1 MNSVGVL
8 IKKTMKPLS
17 EYPRPQF
24 KRDSYICLNGTWEY
38 AIRKEETIPESF
50 DGEILVPYSPEV
62 EKSGVNKEVM
72 PDDYLFYR
80 LNYKIP
86 KEFIK
91 DKVILHFGAVDQI
104 AEVFINGQFAI
115 KHIGGFLPFSVDIK
129 PFLKDNKVEIILR
142 VVDTTNA
149 SYHSSGKQSLNPGG
163 IWYKP
168 QSGIYMPVWMESVS
182 NGYIESLKITPDI
195 DKKLVK
201 ISFKSANK
209 SAKLHL
215 NGKIYDVE
223 ADKENVIEIDDMK
236 LWSPE
241 NPYLYNF
248 KITNDV
254 DEVES
259 YFAMRKVSLVKNDKN
274 QLVIA
279 LNNKPYFMKGVLDQG
294 YYQDGLLTPNSDED
308 YINDIKLIKSLGF
321 NVSRKHIKIESL
333 RWYYHCDRLGLLVWQ
348 DFVNG
353 CTKYDFWLN
362 QVPLFV
368 RYKISDHRY
377 NKFFR
382 ENEEG
387 RKEAYQ
393 EFLDTIDLLYN
404 SPSIVLWTIFNE
416 AWGQFD
422 AKEIY
427 EKLKQVDP
435 TRLYDHASGW
445 HDQGSSDV
453 KSMHIYKW
461 KVKVPSKRKIK
472 NRAFV
477 CSECG
482 AYILDKR
489 LKEAKKKE
497 GFIYLLFNNK
507 EDFQKEYERF
517 IKEEIIPAKKN
528 GMSAFIYTQAS
539 DVEEEMNGF
548 VSYDRKEIKVDIDV
562 IKKANDSID

>member
-1 MNSVGVL
+1 
-8 IKKTMKPLS
+8 MKPLS

-24 KRDSYICLNGTWEY
+24 KRDSYICLNGIWEY
-38 AIRKEETIPESF
+38 AIRKEETIPDSF

-62 EKSGVNKEVM
+62 EKSGVNKVVM

-80 LNYKIP
+80 LNYVIP

-104 AEVFINGQFAI
+104 AEVFINGKFAI

-129 PFLKDNKVEIILR
+129 PFLKNNNVEIILR

-201 ISFKSANK
+201 ISFNSANK

-259 YFAMRKVSLVKNDKN
+259 YFAMRKVSLIKNDKN

-377 NKFFR
+377 KKFFR
-382 ENEEG
+382 ENE
-387 RKEAYQ
+387 
-393 EFLDTIDLLYN
+393 
-404 SPSIVLWTIFNE
+404 
-416 AWGQFD
+416 
-422 AKEIY
+422 
-427 EKLKQVDP
+427 
-435 TRLYDHASGW
+435 
-445 HDQGSSDV
+445 
-453 KSMHIYKW
+453 
-461 KVKVPSKRKIK
+461 
-472 NRAFV
+472 
-477 CSECG
+477 
-482 AYILDKR
+482 
-489 LKEAKKKE
+489 
-497 GFIYLLFNNK
+497 
-507 EDFQKEYERF
+507 
-517 IKEEIIPAKKN
+517 
-528 GMSAFIYTQAS
+528 
-539 DVEEEMNGF
+539 
-548 VSYDRKEIKVDIDV
+548 
-562 IKKANDSID
+562 

>member
-1 MNSVGVL
+1 MNQ
-8 IKKTMKPLS
+8 IPLS
-17 EYPRPQF
+17 EYPRPQL
-24 KRDSYICLNGTWEY
+24 KRDSYICLNGYWEY
-38 AIRKEETIPESF
+38 AIKDNENIPDVF
-50 DGEILVPYSPEV
+50 DGQILVPYSPEV
-62 EKSGVNKEVM
+62 EKSGVNKTLL
-72 PDDYLFYR
+72 PNQYLFYR
-80 LNYKIP
+80 LKYTIP
-86 KEFIK
+86 ADFIK

-104 AEVFINGQFAI
+104 AEVFINREFVT
-115 KHIGGFLPFSVDIK
+115 KHIGGFLPFSIDIK
-129 PFLKDNKVEIILR
+129 PYLKGNDVEILLR
-142 VVDTTNA
+142 VQDTTNS
-149 SYHSSGKQSLNPGG
+149 SYHSSGKQALNPGG

-168 QSGIYMPVWMESVS
+168 QSGIYMPVWMESVKE
-182 NGYIESLKITPDI
+182 GYIENIKITPDI
-195 DKKLVK
+195 DKQIVIINYTSTLKEGKIKL
-201 ISFKSANK
+201 N
-209 SAKLHL
+209 
-215 NGKIYDVE
+215 NQIYDVL
-223 ADKENVIEIDDMK
+223 ANIDNVIQIKEPI

-241 NPYLYNF
+241 NPYLYDF
-248 KITNDV
+248 VIYNDV
-254 DEVES
+254 DEVNS
-259 YFAMRKVSLVKNDKN
+259 YFAMRKISLIKNNKN
-274 QLVIA
+274 QLVVA
-279 LNNKPYFMKGVLDQG
+279 LNNQEYFMKGVLDQG

-308 YINDIKLIKSLGF
+308 YINDIKLLKDLGF

-368 RYKISDHRY
+368 RYKINDHRY
-377 NKFFR
+377 KKFFR

-404 SPSIVLWTIFNE
+404 SPCIVLWTIFNE
-416 AWGQFD
+416 GWGQFD

-427 EKLKQVDP
+427 QKLKIIDP

-445 HDQGSSDV
+445 HDQGSGDF

-461 KVKVPSKRKIK
+461 KVKVPNRFKLKK
-472 NRAFV
+472 RAFI

-489 LKEAKKKE
+489 LKDAKKKE

-517 IKEEIIPAKKN
+517 IVKEIKPAKER
-528 GMSAFIYTQAS
+528 GMSAFIYTQLS

-548 VSYDRKEIKVDIDV
+548 ISYDRKEIKVDKEV
-562 IKKANDSID
+562 IKNINDSI

>member
-1 MNSVGVL
+1 MSQ
-8 IKKTMKPLS
+8 IPLS
-17 EYPRPQF
+17 EYPRPQL
-24 KRDSYICLNGTWEY
+24 KRESYICLNGLWDY
-38 AIRKEETIPESF
+38 AIRGIESIPDVF
-50 DGEILVPYSPEV
+50 DGKILVPYSPEV
-62 EKSGVNKEVM
+62 EKSGVNKVVK
-72 PDDYLFYR
+72 PNDYLFYR
-80 LNYKIP
+80 LDYEMP
-86 KEFIK
+86 TDFIK

-104 AEVFINGQFAI
+104 AEVFINGKFAL
-115 KHIGGFLPFSVDIK
+115 KHIGGFLPFELDIK
-129 PFLKDNKVEIILR
+129 PFLTDNKVQIVLR
-142 VVDTTNA
+142 VQDTTNS

-182 NGYIESLKITPDI
+182 TGYIEKIQITPNI
-195 DKKLVK
+195 DNKTVNIVFKTSKK
-201 ISFKSANK
+201 A
-209 SAKLHL
+209 AKLAL
-215 NGKIYDVE
+215 NGKIYDIE
-223 ADKENVIEIDDMK
+223 ADQDNIIEIDDLK

-241 NPYLYNF
+241 NPYLYEF
-248 KITNDV
+248 KIYNDV
-254 DEVES
+254 DEINS
-259 YFAMRKVSLVKNDKN
+259 YFAMRKISLVKKGKR
-274 QLVIA
+274 LVIA
-279 LNNKPYFMKGVLDQG
+279 LNNQEYFMKGVLDQG

-308 YINDIKLIKSLGF
+308 YINDIKLIKNLGF

-362 QVPLFV
+362 QVPLFM

-377 NKFFR
+377 KKFFR

-404 SPSIVLWTIFNE
+404 SPCIVLWTIFNE

-422 AKEIY
+422 AKEMY
-427 EKLKQVDP
+427 EKLKQIDP

-461 KVKVPSKRKIK
+461 KVKVPNRCATK
-472 NRAFV
+472 NRAYV

-507 EDFQKEYERF
+507 EDFQKEYTRF
-517 IKEEIIPAKKN
+517 IKEEIIPAKNK
-528 GMSAFIYTQAS
+528 GMSAFIYTQLS

-548 VSYDRKEIKVDIDV
+548 ITYDRKEIKVDIET
-562 IKKANDSID
+562 IKQINDAI

>member
-1 MNSVGVL
+1 
-8 IKKTMKPLS
+8 MKQPLS

-24 KRDSYICLNGTWEY
+24 KRDSYICLNGYWEY
-38 AIRKEETIPESF
+38 AIRKEDTIPDSF
-50 DGEILVPYSPEV
+50 DGQILVPYSPEV
-62 EKSGVNKEVM
+62 EKSGVNKTVM

-80 LNYKIP
+80 LKTTIP
-86 KEFIK
+86 GNFIK

-129 PFLKDNKVEIILR
+129 PFLKDENIEIILR
-142 VVDTTNA
+142 VVDTTNT
-149 SYHSSGKQSLNPGG
+149 SYHSSGKQSLKPEG
-163 IWYKP
+163 IWYKA
-168 QSGIYMPVWMESVS
+168 QSGIYMPVWMESVK
-182 NGYIESLKITPDI
+182 NGYIESLKITPNI
-195 DKKLVK
+195 DENTITVR
-201 ISFKSANK
+201 FKSEIK
-209 SAKLHL
+209 EAKLQL
-215 NGKIYDVE
+215 NYKVYDVE
-223 ADKENVIEIDDMK
+223 ADKDNVIEIEDPK

-241 NPYLYNF
+241 SPTLYEFTISN
-248 KITNDV
+248 KV
-254 DEVES
+254 DEVSS
-259 YFAMRKVSLVKNDKN
+259 YFAMRKISLVKNKEGK
-274 QLVIA
+274 LVIA
-279 LNNKPYFMKGVLDQG
+279 LNNQEYFMKGVLDQG

-308 YINDIKLIKSLGF
+308 YINDINLIKSLGF

-353 CTKYDFWLN
+353 CTKYNFWLN

-368 RYKISDHRY
+368 RYKISDKKH
-377 NKFFR
+377 KAFFR
-382 ENEEG
+382 EDEEG

-404 SPSIVLWTIFNE
+404 SPCIVLWTIFNE

-422 AKEIY
+422 SKEIY
-427 EKLKQVDP
+427 EKLKVIDP
-435 TRLYDHASGW
+435 TRLYDNASGW
-445 HDQGSSDV
+445 HDQGSGDF

-461 KVKVPSKRKIK
+461 KVKVPSKRKIG
-472 NRAFV
+472 NRAFI

-517 IKEEIIPAKKN
+517 IKEEIIPAKKD
-528 GMSAFIYTQAS
+528 GMSAFIYTQIS

-548 VSYDRKEIKVDIDV
+548 ISYDRKEIKVDIDK
-562 IKKANDSID
+562 IKEINETI

>member
-1 MNSVGVL
+1 
-8 IKKTMKPLS
+8 MKQKQIPLS

-24 KRDSYICLNGTWEY
+24 KRDSYICLNGYWEY
-38 AIRKEETIPESF
+38 AIRKEEEIPSKF
-50 DGEILVPYSPEV
+50 DGKILVPFSPEV
-62 EKSGVNKEVM
+62 EKSGVNKTVL

-80 LNYKIP
+80 LKLDLP
-86 KEFIK
+86 SEFIK

-104 AEVFINGQFAI
+104 AEVFINDQFVT
-115 KHIGGFLPFSVDIK
+115 KHVGGFLPFEMDIK
-129 PFLKDNKVEIILR
+129 PYLKEGKGTLILR

-149 SYHSSGKQSLNPGG
+149 SYHSSGKQHLKPEG

-168 QSGIYMPVWMESVS
+168 QSGIYMPVWLESV
-182 NGYIESLKITPDI
+182 NEGYIEKLKITPDI
-195 DKKLVK
+195 DEKVLKL
-201 ISFKSANK
+201 SFKSSNK
-209 SAKLHL
+209 SAKLNL
-215 NGKIYDVE
+215 NNQIYEIE
-223 ADKENVIEIDDMK
+223 ADKENIIPIDNPI

-241 NPYLYNF
+241 NPYLYEF
-248 KITNDV
+248 VISNDV
-254 DEVES
+254 DEVSS
-259 YFAMRKVSLVKNDKN
+259 YFAMRKVSLMTNEKGMK
-274 QLVIA
+274 VIA

-308 YINDIKLIKSLGF
+308 YINDINLIKSLGF
-321 NVSRKHIKIESL
+321 NVSRKHIKIESM

-377 NKFFR
+377 KKFFR

-404 SPSIVLWTIFNE
+404 SPCIVYWTIFNE

-427 EKLKQVDP
+427 EKLKVVDP
-435 TRLYDHASGW
+435 TRIYDHASGW

-461 KVKVPSKRKIK
+461 KVKVPSKHKLK
-472 NRAFV
+472 GRAYV

-507 EDFQKEYERF
+507 EDFQKEYIRF
-517 IKEEIIPAKKN
+517 INEEIKPAKEH
-528 GMSAFIYTQAS
+528 GMSGFIYTQLS

-548 VSYDRKEIKVDIDV
+548 ITYDRKEIKVDIPV
-562 IKKANDSID
+562 IKDINESI

>member
-1 MNSVGVL
+1 MSQQ
-8 IKKTMKPLS
+8 PLS
-17 EYPRPQF
+17 EYPRPQL
-24 KRDSYICLNGTWEY
+24 KRDSYICLNGLWEY
-38 AIRKEETIPESF
+38 AIKQTEEIPDVF
-50 DGEILVPYSPEV
+50 DGQILVPYSPEV
-62 EKSGVNKEVM
+62 EKSGVNKNVM
-72 PDDYLFYR
+72 PEDYLFYR
-80 LNYKIP
+80 LKYEIP

-104 AEVFINGQFAI
+104 AEVFINGEFAI

-129 PFLKDNKVEIILR
+129 PFLKDNNVEIILKVR
-142 VVDTTNA
+142 DTTNS

-163 IWYKP
+163 IWYKQ
-168 QSGIYMPVWMESVS
+168 QSGIYMPVWMESVKE
-182 NGYIESLKITPDI
+182 GYIDKLKITPNI
-195 DKKLVK
+195 DNSSVNIRFTSSIKEAKLVLN
-201 ISFKSANK
+201 NK
-209 SAKLHL
+209 EIK
-215 NGKIYDVE
+215 VE
-223 ADKENVIEIDDMK
+223 ADKDNIIQIDDPI

-241 NPYLYNF
+241 NPYLYEFVISNE
-248 KITNDV
+248 V
-254 DEVES
+254 DKVES
-259 YFAMRKVSLVKNDKN
+259 YFAMRKVSLIKNEKGKV
-274 QLVIA
+274 VIA
-279 LNNKPYFMKGVLDQG
+279 LNNKEYFMKGVLDQG
-294 YYQDGLLTPNSDED
+294 YYQDGLLTPNADED
-308 YINDIKLIKSLGF
+308 YINDIMLVKNLGF

-368 RYKISDHRY
+368 RYKINDHRY
-377 NKFFR
+377 KKFFR

-404 SPSIVLWTIFNE
+404 SPCIVLWTIFNE

-422 AKEIY
+422 AKDIY
-427 EKLKQVDP
+427 EKLKVIDP

-461 KVKVPSKRKIK
+461 KVKVPSTRKIK

-507 EDFQKEYERF
+507 EDFQKEYIRF
-517 IKEEIIPAKKN
+517 INEEIIPAKKN
-528 GMSAFIYTQAS
+528 GMSAFIYTQLS

-548 VSYDRKEIKVDIDV
+548 VTYDRKEIKVDTAI
-562 IKKANDSID
+562 IKQVNDAI

>member
-1 MNSVGVL
+1 
-8 IKKTMKPLS
+8 MKQNQIPLS

-24 KRDSYICLNGTWEY
+24 KRDSYICLNGYWEY
-38 AIRKEETIPESF
+38 AIRKEEKIPSKF
-50 DGEILVPYSPEV
+50 DGEILVPFSPEV
-62 EKSGVNKEVM
+62 SKSGVNKTVL

-80 LNYKIP
+80 LNLDLP
-86 KEFIK
+86 SEFIK

-104 AEVFINGQFAI
+104 AEVFVNEQFI
-115 KHIGGFLPFSVDIK
+115 MKHIGGFLPFEMDIK
-129 PFLKDNKVEIILR
+129 PYLKEGKGTLVVR
-142 VVDTTNA
+142 VQDTTNA
-149 SYHSSGKQSLNPGG
+149 SYHSSGKQHLKPEG

-168 QSGIYMPVWMESVS
+168 QSGIYMPVWLESVKE
-182 NGYIESLKITPDI
+182 GYIEKLKITPDI
-195 DKKLVK
+195 DEKVLKL
-201 ISFKSANK
+201 SFKSSNK
-209 SAKLHL
+209 SSKLKL
-215 NGKIYDVE
+215 NNQIFEIE
-223 ADKENVIEIDDMK
+223 ADKENIIPIENPR

-241 NPYLYNF
+241 DPYLYEF
-248 KITNDV
+248 VISNDV
-254 DEVES
+254 DEVSS
-259 YFAMRKVSLVKNDKN
+259 YFAMRKVSLMANEKGMK
-274 QLVIA
+274 VIA

-294 YYQDGLLTPNSDED
+294 YYADGLLTPNSDED
-308 YINDIKLIKSLGF
+308 YINDINLIKALGF
-321 NVSRKHIKIESL
+321 NVSRKHIKIESM
-333 RWYYHCDRLGLLVWQ
+333 RWYYHCDKLGLLVWQ

-368 RYKISDHRY
+368 RYKINDHRY
-377 NKFFR
+377 KKFFR

-404 SPSIVLWTIFNE
+404 SPCIVYWTIFNE

-422 AKEIY
+422 AKEMY
-427 EKLKQVDP
+427 EKLKVVDP
-435 TRLYDHASGW
+435 TRIYDHASGW

-461 KVKVPSKRKIK
+461 KVKVPSKHKLK
-472 NRAFV
+472 GRAFV

-507 EDFQKEYERF
+507 EDFQKEYIRF
-517 IKEEIIPAKKN
+517 INEEIKLAKVR
-528 GMSAFIYTQAS
+528 GMSGFIYTQLS

-548 VSYDRKEIKVDIDV
+548 VTYDRKEIKVDIPV
-562 IKKANDSID
+562 IKEINESF

>member
-1 MNSVGVL
+1 MSQQ
-8 IKKTMKPLS
+8 PLS
-17 EYPRPQF
+17 EYPRPQL
-24 KRDSYICLNGTWEY
+24 KRDSYICLNGCWEY
-38 AIRKEETIPESF
+38 AIKKDESIPSIY
-50 DGEILVPYSPEV
+50 DGQILVPFSPEV
-62 EKSGVNKEVM
+62 EKSGVNKVVN

-80 LNYKIP
+80 LNYQIP
-86 KEFIK
+86 KDFIK

-104 AEVFINGQFAI
+104 AEVFINGQFVL
-115 KHIGGFLPFSVDIK
+115 KHIGGFLPFSLDIK
-129 PFLKDNKVEIILR
+129 PFLKDNNVEIVLR
-142 VVDTTNA
+142 VVDTTNS
-149 SYHSSGKQSLNPGG
+149 SYHSSGKQSLKPEG
-163 IWYKP
+163 IWYKQ
-168 QSGIYMPVWMESVS
+168 QSGIYMPVWMESVKE
-182 NGYIESLKITPDI
+182 GFIEKLKITPDI
-195 DKKLVK
+195 DNKCVNIKFTSSIKEAKILLNNQEIPVK
-201 ISFKSANK
+201 
-209 SAKLHL
+209 
-215 NGKIYDVE
+215 
-223 ADKENVIEIDDMK
+223 ADTDNIINIDNPI

-241 NPYLYNF
+241 NPHLYAF
-248 KITNDV
+248 KIINEV
-254 DEVES
+254 DEVSS
-259 YFAMRKVSLVKNDKN
+259 YFAMRKVSLIKNEKGK
-274 QLVIA
+274 LVIA
-279 LNNKPYFMKGVLDQG
+279 LNNKEYFIKGVLDQG

-308 YINDIKLIKSLGF
+308 YINDIMLVKNLGF

-353 CTKYDFWLN
+353 ATKYDFWLN

-368 RYKISDHRY
+368 RYKISDHKY
-377 NKFFR
+377 KKFFR

-404 SPSIVLWTIFNE
+404 SPCIVLWTIFNE

-427 EKLKQVDP
+427 EKLKEIDP

-507 EDFQKEYERF
+507 EDFQKEYIRF
-517 IKEEIIPAKKN
+517 INEEIIPAKKN
-528 GMSAFIYTQAS
+528 GMSAFIYTQLS

-548 VSYDRKEIKVDIDV
+548 ITYNRKEIKVDPDI
-562 IKKANDSID
+562 IKQINVKI

>member
-1 MNSVGVL
+1 MMNNNQ
-8 IKKTMKPLS
+8 PLS
-17 EYPRPQF
+17 EYPRPQL
-24 KRDSYICLNGTWEY
+24 KRDSYICLNGLWEY
-38 AIRKEETIPESF
+38 AIRKEEAIPESF
-50 DGEILVPYSPEV
+50 DGQILVPYSPEV
-62 EKSGVNKEVM
+62 EKSLVNKVVT

-80 LNYKIP
+80 LKLDIP
-86 KEFIK
+86 QEFIK

-104 AEVFINGQFAI
+104 AEVFINDQLVI
-115 KHIGGFLPFSVDIK
+115 KHIGGFLPFSVNIK
-129 PFLKDNKVEIILR
+129 PYLKEKDNVLIVR
-142 VVDTTNA
+142 VQDTTNT

-168 QSGIYMPVWMESVS
+168 QSGIYMPVWMESV
-182 NGYIESLKITPDI
+182 NEGYIEKIKITPDI
-195 DKKLVK
+195 DTQTVK
-201 ISFKSANK
+201 ISFQSSNK
-209 SAKLHL
+209 TAKLLL
-215 NGKIYDVE
+215 NNQIYDIYVG
-223 ADKENVIEIDDMK
+223 KENIIPVINFELWTPDNPK
-236 LWSPE
+236 LFD
-241 NPYLYNF
+241 F
-248 KITNDV
+248 KIMNET
-254 DEVES
+254 DEIES
-259 YFAMRKVSLVKNDKN
+259 YFAMRKISLMKNEKGMP
-274 QLVIA
+274 VIA
-279 LNNKPYFMKGVLDQG
+279 LNNKPLFMKGVLDQG

-308 YINDIKLIKSLGF
+308 YINDINLIKQLGF

-368 RYKISDHRY
+368 RYIISDKKHK
-377 NKFFR
+377 KFFR

-404 SPSIVLWTIFNE
+404 SPCIVLWTIFNE

-427 EKLKQVDP
+427 QKLKAIDS
-435 TRLYDHASGW
+435 TRLFDHASGW
-445 HDQGSSDV
+445 HDQGCGDF

-461 KVKVPSKRKIK
+461 KVKVPSKLKLK
-472 NRAFV
+472 GRAFI

-507 EDFQKEYERF
+507 EDFQKEYLRF
-517 IKEEIIPAKKN
+517 IEKEIIPAKAK
-528 GMSAFIYTQAS
+528 GMSAFIYTQIS

-548 VSYDRKEIKVDIDV
+548 ITYDRKEIKVDTDV
-562 IKKANDSID
+562 IKKANDSLA

>member
-1 MNSVGVL
+1 MSQQ
-8 IKKTMKPLS
+8 PLS
-17 EYPRPQF
+17 EYPRPQL
-24 KRDSYICLNGTWEY
+24 KRDSYICLNGCWEY
-38 AIRKEETIPESF
+38 AIKKDEAIPEVF
-50 DGEILVPYSPEV
+50 DGQILVPYSPEV
-62 EKSGVNKEVM
+62 EKSGVNKVVN

-80 LNYKIP
+80 LKYEIP
-86 KEFIK
+86 KDFIK
-91 DKVILHFGAVDQI
+91 DKVILHFGAIDQI
-104 AEVFINGQFAI
+104 AEVFINGEFAI
-115 KHIGGFLPFSVDIK
+115 KHIGGFHPFSLDIK
-129 PFLKDNKVEIILR
+129 PFLKDNNVEILLR

-149 SYHSSGKQSLNPGG
+149 SYHSSGKQSLKPEG
-163 IWYKP
+163 IWYKQ
-168 QSGIYMPVWMESVS
+168 QSGIYMPVWMESVKE
-182 NGYIESLKITPDI
+182 GYIEKLKITPDI
-195 DKKLVK
+195 D
-201 ISFKSANK
+201 NK
-209 SAKLHL
+209 SVNIRFTSSIKEAKVLL
-215 NGKIYDVE
+215 NNQEIKVE
-223 ADKENVIEIDDMK
+223 SNKDNIIQIDDPI

-241 NPYLYNF
+241 NPHLYEF
-248 KITNDV
+248 KIVNEV
-254 DEVES
+254 DEVSS
-259 YFAMRKVSLVKNDKN
+259 YFAMRKVSLIKNEKGK
-274 QLVIA
+274 LVIA
-279 LNNKPYFMKGVLDQG
+279 LNNQEYFMKGVLDQG

-308 YINDIKLIKSLGF
+308 YINDIMLVKNLGF

-353 CTKYDFWLN
+353 ATKYDFWLN

-368 RYKISDHRY
+368 RYKISDHKY
-377 NKFFR
+377 KKFFR
-382 ENEEG
+382 EDEEG

-393 EFLDTIDLLYN
+393 EFLETIDLLYN
-404 SPSIVLWTIFNE
+404 SPCIVLWTIFNE

-427 EKLKQVDP
+427 EKLKEIDP

-461 KVKVPSKRKIK
+461 KVKVPSKRIIK
-472 NRAFV
+472 NRAFI

-507 EDFQKEYERF
+507 EDFQKEYIRF
-517 IKEEIIPAKKN
+517 IEEEIIPAKKN
-528 GMSAFIYTQAS
+528 GMSAFIYTQLS

-548 VSYDRKEIKVDIDV
+548 ITYDRKEIKVDTDI
-562 IKKANDSID
+562 IKQINDKI

>member
-1 MNSVGVL
+1 MSQQ
-8 IKKTMKPLS
+8 PLS

-24 KRDSYICLNGTWEY
+24 KRDSYICLNGLWEY
-38 AIRKEETIPESF
+38 AIRGIESIPDVY
-50 DGEILVPYSPEV
+50 DGQILVPYSPEV
-62 EKSGVNKEVM
+62 EKSGVNKVVN
-72 PDDYLFYR
+72 PNDYLFYR
-80 LNYKIP
+80 LKYEIP
-86 KEFIK
+86 KDFIK

-104 AEVFINGQFAI
+104 AEVFINGKFAI
-115 KHIGGFLPFSVDIK
+115 KHVGGFLPFSLDIK
-129 PFLKDNKVEIILR
+129 PFLTDNNVEIVLR
-142 VVDTTNA
+142 VVDTTNS
-149 SYHSSGKQSLNPGG
+149 SYHSSGKQSLKPEG
-163 IWYKP
+163 IWYKQ
-168 QSGIYMPVWMESVS
+168 QSGIYMPVWMESVKE
-182 NGYIESLKITPDI
+182 GYIEKLKITPDI
-195 DKKLVK
+195 DNSTVNIQFTSSIKT
-201 ISFKSANK
+201 
-209 SAKLHL
+209 AKVLL
-215 NGKIYDVE
+215 DNQEITVE
-223 ADKENVIEIDDMK
+223 ADEDNIIKINNPI

-241 NPYLYNF
+241 NPHLYEFVISNE
-248 KITNDV
+248 V
-254 DEVES
+254 DKVES
-259 YFAMRKVSLVKNDKN
+259 YFAMRKVSLIKNEKGK
-274 QLVIA
+274 LVIA
-279 LNNKPYFMKGVLDQG
+279 LNNKEYFMKGVLDQG

-308 YINDIKLIKSLGF
+308 YINDIMLVKNLGF

-368 RYKISDHRY
+368 RYKISDHKYKR
-377 NKFFR
+377 FFR

-393 EFLDTIDLLYN
+393 EFLDTIELLYN
-404 SPSIVLWTIFNE
+404 SPCIVLWTIFNE

-427 EKLKQVDP
+427 EKLKVIDH

-517 IKEEIIPAKKN
+517 IKEEIVPAKKN
-528 GMSAFIYTQAS
+528 GMSAFIYTQLS

-548 VSYDRKEIKVDIDV
+548 VSYDRKEIKVDIPK
-562 IKKANDSID
+562 IKELNDLI

>member
-1 MNSVGVL
+1 MSQ
-8 IKKTMKPLS
+8 PLN
-17 EYPRPQF
+17 EYPRPQL
-24 KRDSYICLNGTWEY
+24 KRDSYLCLNGLWEY
-38 AIRKEETIPESF
+38 AIRKEEAIPDCF
-50 DGEILVPYSPEV
+50 DGPILVPYSPEV
-62 EKSGVNKEVM
+62 EKSGVNKVVG

-80 LNYKIP
+80 LEFKLP
-86 KEFIK
+86 KSFIK
-91 DKVILHFGAVDQI
+91 DKIFLHFGAVDQI

-115 KHIGGFLPFSVDIK
+115 KHIGGFLPFSIDIK
-129 PFLKDNKVEIILR
+129 PFIKDNNVEIILR
-142 VVDTTNA
+142 VRDTTN
-149 SYHSSGKQSLNPGG
+149 SSHHSSGKQSLKPGG

-168 QSGIYMPVWMESVS
+168 QSGIYMPVWLESVS
-182 NGYIESLKITPDI
+182 EGYIEKLKITPNI
-195 DKKLVK
+195 DEKTVSIWFNSSLKQ
-201 ISFKSANK
+201 AN
-209 SAKLHL
+209 LEL
-215 NGKIYDVE
+215 EGKIYQVE
-223 ADKENVIEIDDMK
+223 SNKDNVIPIDEPK
-236 LWSPE
+236 LWSPD
-241 NPYLYNF
+241 NPYLYEF
-248 KITNDV
+248 KINNDV
-254 DEVES
+254 DTISS
-259 YFAMRKVSLVKNDKN
+259 YFAMRKISLINNSKG

-279 LNNKPYFMKGVLDQG
+279 LNNKECFMKGVLDQG

-308 YINDIKLIKSLGF
+308 YINDIMLVKNLGF

-377 NKFFR
+377 KKFFR

-404 SPSIVLWTIFNE
+404 SPCIVLWTIFNE

-427 EKLKQVDP
+427 EKLKQIDP

-461 KVKVPSKRKIK
+461 KVKVPNKRKIK

-507 EDFQKEYERF
+507 EDFQKEYIRF
-517 IKEEIIPAKKN
+517 ISEEIKPAKAN
-528 GMSAFIYTQAS
+528 GMSAFIYTQLS

-548 VSYDRKEIKVDIDV
+548 VSYDRKEIKVDVDV
-562 IKKANDSID
+562 IKKVNELI

>member
-1 MNSVGVL
+1 
-8 IKKTMKPLS
+8 MKNQPLS

-24 KRDSYICLNGTWEY
+24 KRDSYICLNGYWEY
-38 AIRKEETIPESF
+38 AIRKNENIPDVF
-50 DGEILVPYSPEV
+50 DGQILVPYSPEV
-62 EKSGVNKEVM
+62 EKSGVNKKVM
-72 PDDYLFYR
+72 PDDYLFYH

-86 KEFIK
+86 KDFIK

-104 AEVFINGQFAI
+104 AELFINGQFVI

-129 PFLKDNKVEIILR
+129 PYLKNNEMEILLR
-142 VVDTTNA
+142 VRDTTNA
-149 SYHSSGKQSLNPGG
+149 SFHSTGKQSLNPGG
-163 IWYKP
+163 IWYQP
-168 QSGIYMPVWMESVS
+168 QSGVYMPVWMESV
-182 NGYIESLKITPDI
+182 NYGYIEEIKITPDI
-195 DKKLVK
+195 DKQSVIIRL
-201 ISFKSANK
+201 KSENK
-209 SAKLHL
+209 SAKLKL
-215 NGKIYDVE
+215 NGKICDLN
-223 ADKENVIEIDDMK
+223 ADANNVIKIDSPK

-241 NPYLYNF
+241 SPYLYEFEIYNE
-248 KITNDV
+248 V
-254 DEVES
+254 DRIQS
-259 YFAMRKVSLVKNDKN
+259 YFAMRKVSLIKNKDGR
-274 QLVIA
+274 LVIA
-279 LNNKPYFMKGVLDQG
+279 LNNQEYFMKGVLDQG
-294 YYQDGLLTPNSDED
+294 YYNDGWLTPNSDDD
-308 YINDIKLIKSLGF
+308 YINDINLIKALGF

-368 RYKISDHRY
+368 RYKISDHQY
-377 NKFFR
+377 KKFFR

-393 EFLDTIDLLYN
+393 EFLNTIDLLYN

-427 EKLKQVDP
+427 KKLKQIDP

-445 HDQGSSDV
+445 HDQKSGDF

-461 KVKVPSKRKIK
+461 KVKVPSKRKIG
-472 NRAFV
+472 NRAFI

-507 EDFQKEYERF
+507 EDFQKEYARF

-528 GMSAFIYTQAS
+528 GMSAFIYTQIS

-548 VSYDRKEIKVDIDV
+548 VTYDRKEIKVDIKA
-562 IKKANDSID
+562 IKEINDSI

>member
-1 MNSVGVL
+1 MNSNQ
-8 IKKTMKPLS
+8 KKPLS

-24 KRDSYICLNGTWEY
+24 KRGSYLCLNGLWEY
-38 AIRKEETIPESF
+38 AIRKEEIIPDTF
-50 DGEILVPYSPEV
+50 DGQILVPYSPEV
-62 EKSGVNKEVM
+62 EKSGVNKVVM
-72 PDDYLFYR
+72 PDDYLFYK
-80 LNYKIP
+80 LNTTIP
-86 KEFIK
+86 GEFIK

-104 AEVFINGQFAI
+104 AEVFINGQFVI
-115 KHIGGFLPFSVDIK
+115 KHVGGFLPFSVDIK
-129 PFLKDNKVEIILR
+129 PFLKDANVEIILR
-142 VVDTTNA
+142 VVDTTNS
-149 SYHSSGKQSLNPGG
+149 SYHSSGKQSLNPSG

-182 NGYIESLKITPDI
+182 NGYIESLKITPNI
-195 DKKLVK
+195 DEKTIVLR
-201 ISFKSANK
+201 FKSQI
-209 SAKLHL
+209 SAAKVQL
-215 NGKIYDVE
+215 NDKIYDVE
-223 ADKENVIEIDDMK
+223 ADKDNIIKIDNPR

-241 NPYLYNF
+241 DPYLYEF
-248 KITNDV
+248 KIYNDV

-259 YFAMRKVSLVKNDKN
+259 YFAMRKISLIKNEKN
-274 QLVIA
+274 MLVIA
-279 LNNKPYFMKGVLDQG
+279 LNNKEYFMKGVLDQG

-368 RYKISDHRY
+368 RYRINDHRH
-377 NKFFR
+377 KAFFR

-393 EFLDTIDLLYN
+393 EFLETIDLLYN
-404 SPSIVLWTIFNE
+404 SPCIVLWTIFNE

-427 EKLKQVDP
+427 EKLKLVDP
-435 TRLYDHASGW
+435 TRLFDHASGW

-507 EDFQKEYERF
+507 EDFQKEYIRF
-517 IKEEIIPAKKN
+517 INEEIIPAKKN
-528 GMSAFIYTQAS
+528 GMSAFIYTQIS

-548 VSYDRKEIKVDIDV
+548 ITYDRKEIKVDTNI
-562 IKKANDSID
+562 IKQINDAI

>member
-1 MNSVGVL
+1 MN
-8 IKKTMKPLS
+8 KPLS

-24 KRDSYICLNGTWEY
+24 KRDSYICLNGYWEY

-50 DGEILVPYSPEV
+50 DGQILVPYSPEV
-62 EKSGVNKEVM
+62 EKSGVNKTVM
-72 PDDYLFYR
+72 PDDYLFYK
-80 LNYKIP
+80 LKTTIP
-86 KEFIK
+86 SDFIK
-91 DKVILHFGAVDQI
+91 DKVVLHFGAVDQI
-104 AEVFINGQFAI
+104 AEVFINGEFAV
-115 KHIGGFLPFSVDIK
+115 KHIGGFLPFSVDIR
-129 PFLKDNKVEIILR
+129 PYLKDENLEIILR
-142 VVDTTNA
+142 VADTTNS

-182 NGYIESLKITPDI
+182 NGYIESLKITPNI
-195 DKKLVK
+195 DENTVVLL
-201 ISFKSANK
+201 FKSEK
-209 SAKLHL
+209 SSAKVQL

-223 ADKENVIEIDDMK
+223 ANKDNVIQIDNSR

-241 NPYLYNF
+241 DPYLYEF
-248 KITNDV
+248 KIFNSV

-259 YFAMRKVSLVKNDKN
+259 YFAMRKISLVKNKDN
-274 QLVIA
+274 MLVIA
-279 LNNKPYFMKGVLDQG
+279 LNNKEYFMKGVLDQG

-353 CTKYDFWLN
+353 CTKYNFWLN

-368 RYKISDHRY
+368 RYRISDTKHK
-377 NKFFR
+377 KFFR

-422 AKEIY
+422 SKEIY
-427 EKLKQVDP
+427 EKLKQIDP

-445 HDQGSSDV
+445 HDQGSGNF

-461 KVKVPSKRKIK
+461 KVKVPNKRKIG
-472 NRAFV
+472 NRAFIV
-477 CSECG
+477 SECG

-489 LKEAKKKE
+489 LKDAKKKA

-507 EDFQKEYERF
+507 EDFQKEYIRF
-517 IKEEIIPAKKN
+517 INEEIKPSKEN
-528 GMSAFIYTQAS
+528 GMSAFIYTQIS

-548 VSYDRKEIKVDIDV
+548 VTYDRKEIKVDIDK
-562 IKKANDSID
+562 IKEINDSI

>member
-1 MNSVGVL
+1 
-8 IKKTMKPLS
+8 MKQIPLS

-24 KRDSYICLNGTWEY
+24 RRDSYICLNGLWDY

-50 DGEILVPYSPEV
+50 DGQILVPYSPEV
-62 EKSGVNKEVM
+62 EKSGVNKIVM
-72 PDDYLFYR
+72 PDDFLFYR
-80 LNYKIP
+80 LNYQIP
-86 KEFIK
+86 KDFIK

-104 AEVFINGQFAI
+104 AEVFINGKFAL
-115 KHIGGFLPFSVDIK
+115 KHVGGFLPFSLDIK
-129 PFLKDNKVEIILR
+129 PFLNDNNVEILLR

-149 SYHSSGKQSLNPGG
+149 SFHSSGKQSLKPEG
-163 IWYKP
+163 IWYKQ

-182 NGYIESLKITPDI
+182 EGYIEKIKITPNIDEKTVDI
-195 DKKLVK
+195 QFNSSK
-201 ISFKSANK
+201 K
-209 SAKLHL
+209 SAKLEL
-215 NGKIYDVE
+215 NKKIYEIE
-223 ADKENVIEIDDMK
+223 ANKDNIINLENIE

-241 NPYLYNF
+241 NPYLYEF
-248 KITNDV
+248 KIYNEV
-254 DEVES
+254 DEIFS
-259 YFAMRKVSLVKNDKN
+259 YFAMRKISLIRDEKNR
-274 QLVIA
+274 LIIA
-279 LNNKPYFMKGVLDQG
+279 LNNKEYFMKGVLDQG

-308 YINDIKLIKSLGF
+308 YINDIKLVKDLGF

-353 CTKYDFWLN
+353 CTKYNFWLN

-377 NKFFR
+377 KKFFR

-404 SPSIVLWTIFNE
+404 SPCIVLWTIFNE

-427 EKLKQVDP
+427 EKLKLVDP

-461 KVKVPSKRKIK
+461 KVKVVSRHKIK
-472 NRAFV
+472 NRAYV

-482 AYILDKR
+482 AYIIDKR

-507 EDFQKEYERF
+507 EDFQKEYTRF
-517 IKEEIIPAKKN
+517 INEEIIPAKKN
-528 GMSAFIYTQAS
+528 GMSAFIYTQLS

-548 VSYDRKEIKVDIDV
+548 VSYDRKEIKVDINT
-562 IKKANDSID
+562 IKKINDSI

>member
-1 MNSVGVL
+1 MNNQ
-8 IKKTMKPLS
+8 PLS

-24 KRDSYICLNGTWEY
+24 KRDSYICLNGYWEY
-38 AIRKEETIPESF
+38 AIRTIESIPDVF
-50 DGEILVPYSPEV
+50 DGQILVPYSPEA
-62 EKSGVNKEVM
+62 EKSGVNKTIT
-72 PDDYLFYR
+72 PYDYLFYR
-80 LNYKIP
+80 LRYEIP
-86 KEFIK
+86 QDFIK

-104 AEVFINGQFAI
+104 AELFINGNFVM
-115 KHIGGFLPFSVDIK
+115 KHVGGFLPFSCDIK
-129 PFLKDNKVEIILR
+129 PYLEDNKLEIILR
-142 VVDTTNA
+142 VHDTTNS

-168 QSGIYMPVWMESVS
+168 QSGIYMPVWMESVKL
-182 NGYIESLKITPDI
+182 GYIEKIKITPDI
-195 DKKLVK
+195 DKNLVK
-201 ISFKSANK
+201 LQFISDEKT
-209 SAKLHL
+209 AKVEL
-215 NGKIYDVE
+215 NGKIYDVKANE
-223 ADKENVIEIDDMK
+223 ENIINIMWVK
-236 LWSPE
+236 LWTPE
-241 NPYLYNF
+241 NPYLYHF
-248 KITNDV
+248 KIYNSV
-254 DEVES
+254 DKVES
-259 YFAMRKVSLVKNDKN
+259 YFAMRKVSLIKNKKG
-274 QLVIA
+274 QFVIA
-279 LNNKPYFMKGVLDQG
+279 LNNEEYFMKGVLDQG
-294 YYQDGLLTPNSDED
+294 YYQDGLLTPNTDED
-308 YINDIKLIKSLGF
+308 YINDINLIKSLGF

-368 RYKISDHRY
+368 RYKISDKKY
-377 NKFFR
+377 KKFFR

-387 RKEAYQ
+387 RKETYQ

-404 SPSIVLWTIFNE
+404 SPCIVLWTIFNE

-427 EKLKQVDP
+427 EKLKAIDN

-507 EDFQKEYERF
+507 EDFQKEYVRF
-517 IKEEIIPAKKN
+517 ITQEIIPAKRA
-528 GMSAFIYTQAS
+528 GMSAFIYTQLS

-548 VSYDRKEIKVDIDV
+548 VTYDRKEIKVDVDK
-562 IKKANDSID
+562 IKEINDKI

>member
-1 MNSVGVL
+1 
-8 IKKTMKPLS
+8 MKQVPLS

-24 KRDSYICLNGTWEY
+24 KRDSYLCLNGLWEY
-38 AIRKEETIPESF
+38 AIRKEDAIPEVF
-50 DGEILVPYSPEV
+50 DGTILVPYSPEV
-62 EKSGVNKEVM
+62 EKSGVNKIVM

-80 LNYKIP
+80 LRYKIP
-86 KEFIK
+86 RDFIK
-91 DKVILHFGAVDQI
+91 DKVILHFGAIDQI
-104 AEVFINGQFAI
+104 AEVFINGQFVA

-129 PFLKDNKVEIILR
+129 PYIKNQEAEIVLR
-142 VVDTTNA
+142 VQDTTNT
-149 SYHSSGKQSLNPGG
+149 SFHSSGKQSLKPGG

-182 NGYIESLKITPDI
+182 NGYIEKLKITPDI
-195 DKKLVK
+195 DSKTV
-201 ISFKSANK
+201 IIAFKSEEK
-209 SAKLHL
+209 SAKLEL
-215 NGKIYDVE
+215 NGKIYEVE
-223 ADKENVIEIDDMK
+223 ANKDNVISVDELK

-241 NPYLYNF
+241 NPYLYEFRIFN
-248 KITNDV
+248 KY
-254 DEVES
+254 DEIYS
-259 YFAMRKVSLVKNDKN
+259 YFAMRKISLIKNEDN
-274 QLVIA
+274 VPVIA
-279 LNNKPYFMKGVLDQG
+279 LNNQEYFMKGVLDQG

-308 YINDIKLIKSLGF
+308 YINDINLIKSLGF

-348 DFVNG
+348 DFVNS

-368 RYKISDHRY
+368 RYKINDHKY
-377 NKFFR
+377 KKFFR

-387 RKEAYQ
+387 RKETYQ

-404 SPSIVLWTIFNE
+404 SPSIMLWTIFNE

-427 EKLKQVDP
+427 EKLKEIDK
-435 TRLYDHASGW
+435 TRLFDHASGW
-445 HDQGSSDV
+445 HDQGSGDF

-461 KVKVPSKRKIK
+461 KVKVPSKHKLK
-472 NRAFV
+472 GRAFI

-507 EDFQKEYERF
+507 EDFQKEYDRF
-517 IKEEIIPAKKN
+517 IKEEIIPSKN
-528 GMSAFIYTQAS
+528 KGMSAFIYTQIS

-548 VSYDRKEIKVDIDV
+548 ISYDRKEIKVDIDK
-562 IKKANDSID
+562 IKAINEAI

>member
-1 MNSVGVL
+1 
-8 IKKTMKPLS
+8 MKQPLS

-24 KRDSYICLNGTWEY
+24 KRDSYICLNGYWEY
-38 AIRKEETIPESF
+38 AIRKEESIPESF
-50 DGEILVPYSPEV
+50 DGQILVPYSPEV
-62 EKSGVNKEVM
+62 EKSGVNKQVM

-80 LNYKIP
+80 LKTTIP
-86 KEFIK
+86 SDFIK

-115 KHIGGFLPFSVDIK
+115 KHIGGFLPFSLDIK
-129 PFLKDNKVEIILR
+129 PFLKDENLEIVLR
-142 VVDTTNA
+142 VVDTTNT
-149 SYHSSGKQSLNPGG
+149 SYHSSGKQSLKLEG
-163 IWYKP
+163 IWYKA
-168 QSGIYMPVWMESVS
+168 QSGIYMPVWMESVK
-182 NGYIESLKITPDI
+182 NGYIESLKITPNI
-195 DKKLVK
+195 DENTITVR
-201 ISFKSANK
+201 FKSEIK
-209 SAKLHL
+209 EGKLQL
-215 NGKIYDVE
+215 NYKVYDVE
-223 ADKENVIEIDDMK
+223 ADKDNVIEIENPK

-241 NPYLYNF
+241 SPTLYEFTLSN
-248 KITNDV
+248 KV
-254 DEVES
+254 DEVSS
-259 YFAMRKVSLVKNDKN
+259 YFAMRKISLVKNKEGK
-274 QLVIA
+274 LVIA
-279 LNNKPYFMKGVLDQG
+279 LNNKEYFMKGVLDQG

-308 YINDIKLIKSLGF
+308 YINDINLIKSLGF

-353 CTKYDFWLN
+353 CTKYNFWLN

-368 RYKISDHRY
+368 RYKISDKKH
-377 NKFFR
+377 KAFFR
-382 ENEEG
+382 EDEEG

-404 SPSIVLWTIFNE
+404 SPCIVLWTIFNE

-422 AKEIY
+422 SKEIY
-427 EKLKQVDP
+427 EKLKTIDP

-445 HDQGSSDV
+445 HDQGSGDF

-461 KVKVPSKRKIK
+461 KVKVPNKRKIGE
-472 NRAFV
+472 RAFI

-507 EDFQKEYERF
+507 EDFQNEYERF
-517 IKEEIIPAKKN
+517 VKEEIIPAKDN
-528 GMSAFIYTQAS
+528 GMSAFIYTQIS

-548 VSYDRKEIKVDIDV
+548 ISYDRQEIKVDIDR
-562 IKKANDSID
+562 IKAINDLI

>member
-1 MNSVGVL
+1 MN
-8 IKKTMKPLS
+8 KQPLS

-24 KRDSYICLNGTWEY
+24 KRDSYLCLNGYWEY
-38 AIRKEETIPESF
+38 AIKKEETIPNAF
-50 DGEILVPYSPEV
+50 DGQILVPFSPEV
-62 EKSGVNKEVM
+62 AKSRVNKVVM

-80 LNYKIP
+80 LNYEIP
-86 KEFIK
+86 KDFIK

-104 AEVFINGQFAI
+104 AEVFINGQFVV

-129 PFLKDNKVEIILR
+129 PYLNGNKVEIILR
-142 VVDTTNA
+142 VQDTTNS
-149 SYHSSGKQSLNPGG
+149 SYHSSGKQALKPGG

-168 QSGIYMPVWMESVS
+168 QSGIYMPVWMESVKT
-182 NGYIESLKITPDI
+182 GYIESIKLTPDI
-195 DKKLVK
+195 DEKVLK
-201 ISFKSANK
+201 ITFKSENK
-209 SAKLHL
+209 SAKLKL
-215 NGKIYDVE
+215 NNQIYDLGAE
-223 ADKENVIEIDDMK
+223 KENIIPVSDMH

-241 NPYLYNF
+241 DPYLYNF
-248 KITNDV
+248 KIYNAV

-259 YFAMRKVSLVKNDKN
+259 YFAMRKISLIKNEKGMK
-274 QLVIA
+274 VIA

-294 YYQDGLLTPNSDED
+294 YYEDGLLTPNSDED
-308 YINDIKLIKSLGF
+308 YINDINLIKLLGF

-368 RYKISDHRY
+368 RYKINDHRY
-377 NKFFR
+377 KAFFR
-382 ENEEG
+382 DNEEG
-387 RKEAYQ
+387 RKETYQ
-393 EFLDTIDLLYN
+393 EFLATIDLLYN
-404 SPSIVLWTIFNE
+404 SPSIALWTIFNE

-422 AKEIY
+422 AKKIY
-427 EKLKQVDP
+427 EQLKQVDS
-435 TRLYDHASGW
+435 TRLFDHASGW
-445 HDQGSSDV
+445 HDQRSGDF

-461 KVKVPSKRKIK
+461 KIKVPSKRKISD
-472 NRAFV
+472 RAFIV
-477 CSECG
+477 SECG

-507 EDFQKEYERF
+507 EDFQKEYIRF
-517 IKEEIIPAKKN
+517 INEEIKPNVAK
-528 GMSAFIYTQAS
+528 GLSAFIYTQIS

-548 VSYDRKEIKVDIDV
+548 VTYDRKEIKVDIPV
-562 IKKANDSID
+562 IKQINDEIA

>member
-1 MNSVGVL
+1 M
-8 IKKTMKPLS
+8 MKQPLS

-24 KRDSYICLNGTWEY
+24 KRDSYICLNGYWEY
-38 AIRKEETIPESF
+38 AIRKEENIPESF
-50 DGEILVPYSPEV
+50 DGQILVPYSPEV
-62 EKSGVNKEVM
+62 EKSGVNKQVM

-80 LNYKIP
+80 LKTTIP
-86 KEFIK
+86 NDFIK
-91 DKVILHFGAVDQI
+91 DKVLLHFGAVDQI
-104 AEVFINGQFAI
+104 AEIFINGQFAI

-129 PFLKDNKVEIILR
+129 PFLKDENLEIVLR
-142 VVDTTNA
+142 VVDTTNT

-163 IWYKP
+163 IWYKA
-168 QSGIYMPVWMESVS
+168 QSGIYMPVWMESVKY
-182 NGYIESLKITPDI
+182 GYIENLKITPNI
-195 DKKLVK
+195 DENTVTVR
-201 ISFKSANK
+201 FKSEIK
-209 SAKLHL
+209 DAKLKL
-215 NGKIYDVE
+215 NYKVYDVQ
-223 ADKENVIEIDDMK
+223 ADTDNVIEIENPK

-241 NPYLYNF
+241 SPTLYEFTISNEA
-248 KITNDV
+248 
-254 DEVES
+254 DEVNS
-259 YFAMRKVSLVKNDKN
+259 YFAMRKISLIKNKEGK
-274 QLVIA
+274 LVIA
-279 LNNKPYFMKGVLDQG
+279 LNNQEYFMKGVLDQG
-294 YYQDGLLTPNSDED
+294 YYQEGLLTPNSDED
-308 YINDIKLIKSLGF
+308 YINDINLIKSLGF

-353 CTKYDFWLN
+353 CTKYNFWLN

-368 RYKISDHRY
+368 RYKISDKKH
-377 NKFFR
+377 KAFFR

-393 EFLDTIDLLYN
+393 EFIDTIDLLYN
-404 SPSIVLWTIFNE
+404 SPCIVLWTIFNE

-427 EKLKQVDP
+427 EKLKVIDP

-445 HDQGSSDV
+445 HDQGSGDF

-461 KVKVPSKRKIK
+461 KVKVPSKRKIG
-472 NRAFV
+472 NRAFI

-489 LKEAKKKE
+489 LKEAKKKD

-517 IKEEIIPAKKN
+517 IKEEIIPAKKD
-528 GMSAFIYTQAS
+528 GMSAFIYTQIS

-548 VSYDRKEIKVDIDV
+548 VSYDRKEIKVDIYK
-562 IKKANDSID
+562 IKEINDAI

>member
-1 MNSVGVL
+1 MSSK
-8 IKKTMKPLS
+8 IPLS

-24 KRDSYICLNGTWEY
+24 KRDSYICLNGLWEY
-38 AIRKEETIPESF
+38 AIRGIESIPDVY
-50 DGEILVPYSPEV
+50 DGQILVPYSPEV
-62 EKSGVNKEVM
+62 EKSGVNKVVN
-72 PDDYLFYR
+72 PNDYLFYR
-80 LNYKIP
+80 LKYEIP
-86 KEFIK
+86 KDFIK

-104 AEVFINGQFAI
+104 AEVFINGKFAI
-115 KHIGGFLPFSVDIK
+115 KHIGGFLPFSLDIK
-129 PFLKDNKVEIILR
+129 PYLIDNSVEIVLR
-142 VVDTTNA
+142 VVDTTNS
-149 SYHSSGKQSLNPGG
+149 SYHSSGKQSLKPEG
-163 IWYKP
+163 IWYKQ
-168 QSGIYMPVWMESVS
+168 QSGIYMPVWMESVKE
-182 NGYIESLKITPDI
+182 GYIEKLKIIPDI
-195 DKKLVK
+195 DNSTINIQFTSSLKTAKVLLNNQEITVE
-201 ISFKSANK
+201 ANK
-209 SAKLHL
+209 D
-215 NGKIYDVE
+215 NIIKID
-223 ADKENVIEIDDMK
+223 NPI

-241 NPYLYNF
+241 NPHLYEF
-248 KITNDV
+248 VITNEV
-254 DEVES
+254 DKVES
-259 YFAMRKVSLVKNDKN
+259 YFAMRKVSLIKNEKGK
-274 QLVIA
+274 LVIA
-279 LNNKPYFMKGVLDQG
+279 LNNKEYFMKGVLDQG

-308 YINDIKLIKSLGF
+308 YINDIMLVKNLGF

-368 RYKISDHRY
+368 RYKINDHKY
-377 NKFFR
+377 KKFFR

-404 SPSIVLWTIFNE
+404 SPCIVLWTIFNE

-427 EKLKQVDP
+427 EKLKIIDP

-461 KVKVPSKRKIK
+461 KVKVPNKRKIK

-517 IKEEIIPAKKN
+517 IKEEIVPAKKN
-528 GMSAFIYTQAS
+528 GMSAFIYTQLS

-548 VSYDRKEIKVDIDV
+548 VTYDRKEIKVDIPK
-562 IKKANDSID
+562 IKELNDLI

>member
-1 MNSVGVL
+1 MNQ
-8 IKKTMKPLS
+8 KPLS
-17 EYPRPQF
+17 EYPRPQL
-24 KRDSYICLNGTWEY
+24 KRDSYICLNGLWEY
-38 AIRKEETIPESF
+38 AIRGIESIPEVY
-50 DGEILVPYSPEV
+50 DGQILVPFSPEV
-62 EKSGVNKEVM
+62 EKSGVNKIVN
-72 PDDYLFYR
+72 PNDYLFYR
-80 LNYKIP
+80 LKYEIP
-86 KEFIK
+86 KDFIEN
-91 DKVILHFGAVDQI
+91 KVILHFGAVDQI
-104 AEVFINGQFAI
+104 AEVFINGKFAI
-115 KHIGGFLPFSVDIK
+115 KHVGGFLPFSLDIK
-129 PFLKDNKVEIILR
+129 PFLTDNNVEIVVRI
-142 VVDTTNA
+142 VDTTNS
-149 SYHSSGKQSLNPGG
+149 SYHSSGKQSLKPEG
-163 IWYKP
+163 IWYKQ
-168 QSGIYMPVWMESVS
+168 QSGIYMPVWIESVKE
-182 NGYIESLKITPDI
+182 GYIEKLKITPDI
-195 DKKLVK
+195 DNNSVNIRFTSSMKTAELLFNNQE
-201 ISFKSANK
+201 IT
-209 SAKLHL
+209 
-215 NGKIYDVE
+215 IE
-223 ADKENVIEIDDMK
+223 ADKDNIIQIDNPI

-241 NPYLYNF
+241 NPHLYEFVISNEAD
-248 KITNDV
+248 K
-254 DEVES
+254 VES
-259 YFAMRKVSLVKNDKN
+259 YFAMRKISLIKNEKGK
-274 QLVIA
+274 LVIA
-279 LNNKPYFMKGVLDQG
+279 LNNKEYFMKGVLDQG

-308 YINDIKLIKSLGF
+308 YINDIMLVKNLGF

-368 RYKISDHRY
+368 RYKINDHRY
-377 NKFFR
+377 KKFFR

-404 SPSIVLWTIFNE
+404 SPCIVLWTIFNE

-427 EKLKQVDP
+427 EKLKVIDP

-461 KVKVPSKRKIK
+461 KVKVPSRRKIK

-497 GFIYLLFNNK
+497 GFIYLLFNNR
-507 EDFQKEYERF
+507 EDFQKEYIRF
-517 IKEEIIPAKKN
+517 INEEIIPAKKN
-528 GMSAFIYTQAS
+528 GMSAFIYTQLS

-548 VSYDRKEIKVDIDV
+548 ITYDRKEIKVDPLV
-562 IKKANDSID
+562 IKQINDAI

>member
-1 MNSVGVL
+1 MQE
-8 IKKTMKPLS
+8 KTIPLS

-24 KRDSYICLNGTWEY
+24 KRDSYICLNGYWEY
-38 AIRKEETIPESF
+38 AIRKEDKIPSKF
-50 DGEILVPYSPEV
+50 DGQILVPFSPEV
-62 EKSGVNKEVM
+62 EKSGVNKTVL

-80 LNYKIP
+80 LNVELT

-104 AEVFINGQFAI
+104 AEVFVNDQFVM
-115 KHIGGFLPFSVDIK
+115 KHIGGFLPFEMDIK
-129 PFLKDNKVEIILR
+129 PYMEDNKATIILR
-142 VVDTTNA
+142 VQDTTNA
-149 SYHSSGKQSLNPGG
+149 SYHSSGKQALKPEG

-168 QSGIYMPVWMESVS
+168 QSGIYMPVWLESVKT
-182 NGYIESLKITPDI
+182 GYIESIKITPDI
-195 DKKLVK
+195 DEKVVK
-201 ISFKSANK
+201 IGFKSSNK
-209 SAKLHL
+209 SAKLNL
-215 NGKIYDVE
+215 KNQIYEIE
-223 ADKENVIEIDDMK
+223 ADKDNIIPIEKME

-241 NPYLYNF
+241 NPYLYEF
-248 KITNDV
+248 TISNDV
-254 DEVES
+254 DEVSS
-259 YFAMRKVSLVKNDKN
+259 YFAMRKVSLMQNEKGMK
-274 QLVIA
+274 VIA

-308 YINDIKLIKSLGF
+308 YINDINLIKSLGF
-321 NVSRKHIKIESL
+321 NVSRKHIKIESM

-377 NKFFR
+377 KKFFR

-387 RKEAYQ
+387 RREALNEFKEA
-393 EFLDTIDLLYN
+393 IDLLYN
-404 SPSIVLWTIFNE
+404 CPCIVYWTIFNE

-427 EKLKQVDP
+427 EKLKIVDP
-435 TRLYDHASGW
+435 TRIYDHASGW

-461 KVKVPSKRKIK
+461 KVKVPAKYKLK
-472 NRAFV
+472 GRAYV

-507 EDFQKEYERF
+507 EDFQKEYIRF
-517 IKEEIIPAKKN
+517 INEEIKPAKNK
-528 GMSAFIYTQAS
+528 GMSGFIYTQLS

-548 VSYDRKEIKVDIDV
+548 ITYDRKEVKVDIPV
-562 IKKANDSID
+562 IREINESL

>member
-1 MNSVGVL
+1 MSQ
-8 IKKTMKPLS
+8 KPLS

-24 KRDSYICLNGTWEY
+24 KRDSYICLNGLWEY
-38 AIRKEETIPESF
+38 AIRGIESIPEVY
-50 DGEILVPYSPEV
+50 DGQILVPYSPEV
-62 EKSGVNKEVM
+62 EKSGVNKVVN
-72 PDDYLFYR
+72 PNDYLFYR
-80 LNYKIP
+80 LKYEIP
-86 KEFIK
+86 KDFIK

-104 AEVFINGQFAI
+104 AEVFINGKFAI
-115 KHIGGFLPFSVDIK
+115 KHVGGFLPFSLDIK
-129 PFLKDNKVEIILR
+129 PFLTDNNVEIVLR
-142 VVDTTNA
+142 VVDTTNS
-149 SYHSSGKQSLNPGG
+149 SYHSSGKQSLKPEG
-163 IWYKP
+163 IWYKQ
-168 QSGIYMPVWMESVS
+168 QSGIYMPVWMESVKE
-182 NGYIESLKITPDI
+182 GYTEKLKITPNI
-195 DKKLVK
+195 DNNSVN
-201 ISFKSANK
+201 IQFTSSIKSAELLFN
-209 SAKLHL
+209 
-215 NGKIYDVE
+215 NQEITIE
-223 ADKENVIEIDDMK
+223 ADKDNVIKIDNPV

-241 NPYLYNF
+241 NPHLYEFVISNE
-248 KITNDV
+248 V
-254 DEVES
+254 DKVES
-259 YFAMRKVSLVKNDKN
+259 YFALRKVSLIKNEKGK
-274 QLVIA
+274 LVIA
-279 LNNKPYFMKGVLDQG
+279 LNNKEYFMKGVLDQG
-294 YYQDGLLTPNSDED
+294 YYQDGLLTPNSDGD
-308 YINDIKLIKSLGF
+308 YINDIMLVKNLGF

-368 RYKISDHRY
+368 RYKINDHRY
-377 NKFFR
+377 KKFFR

-404 SPSIVLWTIFNE
+404 SPCIVLWTIFNE

-422 AKEIY
+422 AKEMY
-427 EKLKQVDP
+427 EKLKVIDP

-461 KVKVPSKRKIK
+461 KVKVPSRRKIK

-507 EDFQKEYERF
+507 EDFQKEYIRF
-517 IKEEIIPAKKN
+517 INEEIIPAKKN
-528 GMSAFIYTQAS
+528 GMSAFIYTQLS

-548 VSYDRKEIKVDIDV
+548 VTYDRKEVKVDPDI
-562 IKKANDSID
+562 IKQINETI

>member
-1 MNSVGVL
+1 MNNQ
-8 IKKTMKPLS
+8 PLS

-24 KRDSYICLNGTWEY
+24 KRDSYICLNGYWEY
-38 AIRKEETIPESF
+38 AIRTIESIPDVF
-50 DGEILVPYSPEV
+50 DGQILVPYSPET
-62 EKSGVNKEVM
+62 EKSGVNKTVT
-72 PDDYLFYR
+72 PKDYLFYR
-80 LNYKIP
+80 LRYEIP
-86 KEFIK
+86 QDFIK

-104 AEVFINGQFAI
+104 AELFINGNFVM
-115 KHIGGFLPFSVDIK
+115 KHVGGFLPFSCDIK
-129 PFLKDNKVEIILR
+129 PYLEDNKLEIILR
-142 VVDTTNA
+142 VQDTTNS

-168 QSGIYMPVWMESVS
+168 QSGIYMPVWMESVKL
-182 NGYIESLKITPDI
+182 GYIEKIKITPDI
-195 DKKLVK
+195 DKNIVKLQF
-201 ISFKSANK
+201 ISDEKT
-209 SAKLHL
+209 AKVEL
-215 NGKIYDVE
+215 NGEIYDVKANE
-223 ADKENVIEIDDMK
+223 ENIINVMWVK
-236 LWSPE
+236 LWTPE

-248 KITNDV
+248 KIYNSV
-254 DEVES
+254 DKVES
-259 YFAMRKVSLVKNDKN
+259 YFAMRKVSLTKNKKG
-274 QLVIA
+274 QFVIA
-279 LNNKPYFMKGVLDQG
+279 LNNEECFMKGVLDQG

-308 YINDIKLIKSLGF
+308 YINDINLIKSLGF

-368 RYKISDHRY
+368 RYKISDQKY
-377 NKFFR
+377 KKFFR

-387 RKEAYQ
+387 RKETYQ

-404 SPSIVLWTIFNE
+404 SPCIVLWTIFNE

-427 EKLKQVDP
+427 EKLKEVDN

-472 NRAFV
+472 NRAYV

-507 EDFQKEYERF
+507 EDFQKEYVRF
-517 IKEEIIPAKKN
+517 ITQEIIPAKRA
-528 GMSAFIYTQAS
+528 GMSAFIYTQLS

-548 VSYDRKEIKVDIDV
+548 VTYDRKEIKVDV
-562 IKKANDSID
+562 GKIKEINDKI

>member
-1 MNSVGVL
+1 MSQQ
-8 IKKTMKPLS
+8 PLS
-17 EYPRPQF
+17 EYPRPQL
-24 KRDSYICLNGTWEY
+24 KRDSYICLNGLWEY
-38 AIRKEETIPESF
+38 AIRGIESIPDVY
-50 DGEILVPYSPEV
+50 DGQILVPYSPEV
-62 EKSGVNKEVM
+62 EKSGVNKIVN
-72 PDDYLFYR
+72 PNDYLFYR
-80 LNYKIP
+80 LKYEIP
-86 KEFIK
+86 KDFIK

-104 AEVFINGQFAI
+104 AEVFINGKFAM
-115 KHIGGFLPFSVDIK
+115 KHVGGFLPFSLDIK
-129 PFLKDNKVEIILR
+129 PFLIDNNVEIVLR
-142 VVDTTNA
+142 VVDTTNS
-149 SYHSSGKQSLNPGG
+149 SYHSSGKQSLKPGG
-163 IWYKP
+163 IWYKQ
-168 QSGIYMPVWMESVS
+168 QSGIYMPVWMESVKE
-182 NGYIESLKITPDI
+182 GYIEKLKITPDI
-195 DKKLVK
+195 DNNSIIIQFTSSIKQAKFLFENKEIIVE
-201 ISFKSANK
+201 ANK
-209 SAKLHL
+209 DNIIK
-215 NGKIYDVE
+215 
-223 ADKENVIEIDDMK
+223 IDDPV
-236 LWSPE
+236 LWYPE
-241 NPYLYNF
+241 NPHLYEFVISNE
-248 KITNDV
+248 V
-254 DEVES
+254 DKVES
-259 YFAMRKVSLVKNDKN
+259 YFAMRKVSLIKNEKGK
-274 QLVIA
+274 LVIA
-279 LNNKPYFMKGVLDQG
+279 LNNKEYFMKGVLDQG

-308 YINDIKLIKSLGF
+308 YINDIMLVKNLGF

-353 CTKYDFWLN
+353 CTKYDFCLN

-368 RYKISDHRY
+368 RYKICDHKY
-377 NKFFR
+377 KKFFR

-387 RKEAYQ
+387 RKEAHQ

-404 SPSIVLWTIFNE
+404 SPCIVLWTIFNE

-427 EKLKQVDP
+427 EELKVIDP

-507 EDFQKEYERF
+507 EDFQKEYIRF
-517 IKEEIIPAKKN
+517 INEEIIPAKRN
-528 GMSAFIYTQAS
+528 GMSAFIYTQLS

-548 VSYDRKEIKVDIDV
+548 ITYDRKEIKVDTEI
-562 IKKANDSID
+562 IKQVNDTI

>member
-1 MNSVGVL
+1 
-8 IKKTMKPLS
+8 MKQPLS

-24 KRDSYICLNGTWEY
+24 KRDSYICLNGYWEY
-38 AIRKEETIPESF
+38 AIRKEDTIPDSF
-50 DGEILVPYSPEV
+50 DGQVLVPYSPEV
-62 EKSGVNKEVM
+62 EKSGVNKTIM

-80 LNYKIP
+80 LKTTISAN
-86 KEFIK
+86 FIK

-129 PFLKDNKVEIILR
+129 PFLKDENLEIVLM
-142 VVDTTNA
+142 VVDTTNT
-149 SYHSSGKQSLNPGG
+149 SYHSSGKQSLKPEG
-163 IWYKP
+163 IWYKA
-168 QSGIYMPVWMESVS
+168 QSGIYMPVWMESVKD
-182 NGYIESLKITPDI
+182 GYIEQLKITPDI
-195 DKKLVK
+195 DKNIVILRFE
-201 ISFKSANK
+201 STNK
-209 SAKLHL
+209 SAKVKL
-215 NGKIYDVE
+215 NYKIYDVL
-223 ADKENVIEIDDMK
+223 ADQDNVIEIENPM

-241 NPYLYNF
+241 SPHLYEF
-248 KITNDV
+248 KIFNDV
-254 DEVES
+254 DEVSS
-259 YFAMRKVSLVKNDKN
+259 YFAMRKISLIKNKEGM
-274 QLVIA
+274 LVIA
-279 LNNKPYFMKGVLDQG
+279 LNNKEYFMKGVLDQG

-308 YINDIKLIKSLGF
+308 YINDINLIKSLGF
-321 NVSRKHIKIESL
+321 NVSRKHIKIESM

-353 CTKYDFWLN
+353 CTKYNFWLN

-368 RYKISDHRY
+368 RYKISDKKH
-377 NKFFR
+377 KQFFR
-382 ENEEG
+382 EDEEG

-404 SPSIVLWTIFNE
+404 SPCIVLWTIFNE

-422 AKEIY
+422 SKEIY
-427 EKLKQVDP
+427 EKLKVIDP
-435 TRLYDHASGW
+435 TRLFDHASGW
-445 HDQGSSDV
+445 HDQGSGDF

-461 KVKVPSKRKIK
+461 KVKVPNKRKIG
-472 NRAFV
+472 NRAFI

-517 IKEEIIPAKKN
+517 IKEEIIPAKKD
-528 GMSAFIYTQAS
+528 GMSAFIYTQIS

-548 VSYDRKEIKVDIDV
+548 ISYDRKEIKVDINK
-562 IKKANDSID
+562 IKEINDTI

>member
-1 MNSVGVL
+1 
-8 IKKTMKPLS
+8 MKPLS

-62 EKSGVNKEVM
+62 EKSGVNKVVM

-80 LNYKIP
+80 LRYEIP

-104 AEVFINGQFAI
+104 AEVFINGKFAI

-223 ADKENVIEIDDMK
+223 ADKENVIEIDDMR
-236 LWSPE
+236 LWSPD

-279 LNNKPYFMKGVLDQG
+279 LNNQPYFMKGVLDQG

-377 NKFFR
+377 KKFFR

-387 RKEAYQ
+387 RKESYQ

>member
-1 MNSVGVL
+1 MNQ
-8 IKKTMKPLS
+8 KQKQPLS

-24 KRDSYICLNGTWEY
+24 VRDSYICLNGYWEY
-38 AIRKEETIPESF
+38 AIRKEENIPDCF
-50 DGEILVPYSPEV
+50 DGQILVPYSPEV
-62 EKSGVNKEVM
+62 EKSGVNKTVM

-80 LNYKIP
+80 LKTTVSSN
-86 KEFIK
+86 FIK
-91 DKVILHFGAVDQI
+91 DKVFLHFGAVDQI

-115 KHIGGFLPFSVDIK
+115 KHIGGFLPFNVDIK
-129 PFLKDNKVEIILR
+129 PFLKDENLEIVLR
-142 VVDTTNA
+142 VKDTTNT
-149 SYHSSGKQSLNPGG
+149 SYHSSGKQSLKPEG
-163 IWYKP
+163 IWYKA
-168 QSGIYMPVWMESVS
+168 QSGIYMPVWMESV
-182 NGYIESLKITPDI
+182 NKGYIESLKITPNI
-195 DKKLVK
+195 DENNVTVR
-201 ISFKSANK
+201 FKSEIK
-209 SAKLHL
+209 EAKLKL
-215 NGKIYDVE
+215 NYKVYDVE
-223 ADKENVIEIDDMK
+223 ADKDNVIEIENPK

-241 NPYLYNF
+241 SPSLYEF
-248 KITNDV
+248 KIYNEV
-254 DEVES
+254 DEVSS
-259 YFAMRKVSLVKNDKN
+259 YFAMRKISLIRNKDNR
-274 QLVIA
+274 LVIA
-279 LNNKPYFMKGVLDQG
+279 LNNQEYFMKGVLDQG

-308 YINDIKLIKSLGF
+308 YINDINLIKSLGF

-353 CTKYDFWLN
+353 CTKYNFWLN

-368 RYKISDHRY
+368 RYKISDKKH
-377 NKFFR
+377 KAFFR

-404 SPSIVLWTIFNE
+404 SPCIVLWTIFNE

-427 EKLKQVDP
+427 EKLKLIDS

-445 HDQGSSDV
+445 HDQGSGDF

-461 KVKVPSKRKIK
+461 KVKVPSKRKIGE
-472 NRAFV
+472 RAFI

-482 AYILDKR
+482 AYILDRR

-517 IKEEIIPAKKN
+517 IKEEIIPAKNN
-528 GMSAFIYTQAS
+528 GMSAFIYTQIS

-548 VSYDRKEIKVDIDV
+548 ISYDRKEIKVDIDK
-562 IKKANDSID
+562 IKAINDLI

>member
-1 MNSVGVL
+1 MNNQ
-8 IKKTMKPLS
+8 PLS

-24 KRDSYICLNGTWEY
+24 KRDSYICLNGYWEY
-38 AIRKEETIPESF
+38 AIRTIESIPDVF
-50 DGEILVPYSPEV
+50 DGQILVPYSPET
-62 EKSGVNKEVM
+62 EKSGVNKTVT
-72 PDDYLFYR
+72 PKDYLFYR
-80 LNYKIP
+80 LRYEIP
-86 KEFIK
+86 QDFIK

-104 AEVFINGQFAI
+104 AELFINGNFVM
-115 KHIGGFLPFSVDIK
+115 KHVGGFLPFSCDIK
-129 PFLKDNKVEIILR
+129 PYLEDNKLEIILR
-142 VVDTTNA
+142 VQDTTNS

-168 QSGIYMPVWMESVS
+168 QSGIYMPVWMESVKL
-182 NGYIESLKITPDI
+182 GYIEKIKITPDI
-195 DKKLVK
+195 DKNIIKLQF
-201 ISFKSANK
+201 ISDEKT
-209 SAKLHL
+209 AKVEL
-215 NGKIYDVE
+215 NGEIYDVKANE
-223 ADKENVIEIDDMK
+223 ENIINVMWVK
-236 LWSPE
+236 LWTPE

-248 KITNDV
+248 KIYNSV
-254 DEVES
+254 DKVES
-259 YFAMRKVSLVKNDKN
+259 YFAMRKVSLTKNKKG
-274 QLVIA
+274 QFVIA
-279 LNNKPYFMKGVLDQG
+279 LNNEECFMKGVLDQG

-308 YINDIKLIKSLGF
+308 YINDINLIKSLGF

-368 RYKISDHRY
+368 RYKISDQKY
-377 NKFFR
+377 KKFFR

-387 RKEAYQ
+387 RKETYQ

-404 SPSIVLWTIFNE
+404 SPCIVLWTIFNE

-427 EKLKQVDP
+427 EKLKEVDN

-472 NRAFV
+472 NRAYV

-507 EDFQKEYERF
+507 EDFQKEYVRF
-517 IKEEIIPAKKN
+517 ITQEIIPAKRA
-528 GMSAFIYTQAS
+528 GMSAFIYTQLS

-548 VSYDRKEIKVDIDV
+548 VTYDRKEIKVDV
-562 IKKANDSID
+562 GKIKEINDKI

>member
-1 MNSVGVL
+1 MSQ
-8 IKKTMKPLS
+8 IPLS
-17 EYPRPQF
+17 EYPRPQL
-24 KRDSYICLNGTWEY
+24 KRESYICLNGLWDY
-38 AIRKEETIPESF
+38 AIRGIESIPDVF
-50 DGEILVPYSPEV
+50 DGKILVPYSPEV
-62 EKSGVNKEVM
+62 EKSGVNKVVK
-72 PDDYLFYR
+72 PNDYLFYR
-80 LNYKIP
+80 LDYEMP
-86 KEFIK
+86 TDFIK

-104 AEVFINGQFAI
+104 AEVFINGKFAL
-115 KHIGGFLPFSVDIK
+115 KHIGGFLPFELDIK
-129 PFLKDNKVEIILR
+129 PFLTDNKVQIVLR
-142 VVDTTNA
+142 VQDTTNS

-182 NGYIESLKITPDI
+182 TGYIEKIQITPNI
-195 DKKLVK
+195 DNKTVNIVFKTSKK
-201 ISFKSANK
+201 A
-209 SAKLHL
+209 AKLAL
-215 NGKIYDVE
+215 NGKIYDIE
-223 ADKENVIEIDDMK
+223 ADQDNIIEIDDLK

-241 NPYLYNF
+241 NPYLYEF
-248 KITNDV
+248 KIYNDV
-254 DEVES
+254 DEINS
-259 YFAMRKVSLVKNDKN
+259 YFAMRKISLVKKGKR
-274 QLVIA
+274 LVIA
-279 LNNKPYFMKGVLDQG
+279 LNNQEYFMKGVLDQG

-308 YINDIKLIKSLGF
+308 YINDIKLIKNLGF

-377 NKFFR
+377 KKFFR

-404 SPSIVLWTIFNE
+404 SPCIVLWTIFNE

-422 AKEIY
+422 AKEMY
-427 EKLKQVDP
+427 EKLKQIDP

-461 KVKVPSKRKIK
+461 KVKVPNRCATK
-472 NRAFV
+472 NRAYV

-507 EDFQKEYERF
+507 EDFQKEYTRF
-517 IKEEIIPAKKN
+517 IKEEIIPAKNK
-528 GMSAFIYTQAS
+528 GMSAFIYTQLS

-548 VSYDRKEIKVDIDV
+548 ITYDRKEIKVDIET
-562 IKKANDSID
+562 IKQINDAI

>member
-1 MNSVGVL
+1 M
-8 IKKTMKPLS
+8 P
-17 EYPRPQF
+17 F
-24 KRDSYICLNGTWEY
+24 
-38 AIRKEETIPESF
+38 
-50 DGEILVPYSPEV
+50 SPEV
-62 EKSGVNKEVM
+62 EKSDVNKTVL

-80 LNYKIP
+80 LNIELP

-104 AEVFINGQFAI
+104 AEVFVNNQFVM
-115 KHIGGFLPFSVDIK
+115 KHIGGFLPFEMDIK
-129 PFLKDNKVEIILR
+129 PYLDGNKGTIILR
-142 VVDTTNA
+142 VQDTTNA
-149 SYHSSGKQSLNPGG
+149 SYHSSGKQALKPEG

-168 QSGIYMPVWMESVS
+168 QSGIYMPVWLESVKT
-182 NGYIESLKITPDI
+182 GYIESIKITPDI
-195 DKKLVK
+195 DEKVVR
-201 ISFKSANK
+201 ISFKSSNK
-209 SAKLHL
+209 FAKLNL
-215 NGKIYDVE
+215 KNQIYEIE
-223 ADKENVIEIDDMK
+223 AEKENIIPIENME

-241 NPYLYNF
+241 NPYLYEF
-248 KITNDV
+248 TISNDT
-254 DEVES
+254 DEVSS
-259 YFAMRKVSLVKNDKN
+259 YFAMRKVSLMQNEKGMK
-274 QLVIA
+274 VIA

-308 YINDIKLIKSLGF
+308 YINDINLIKSLGF
-321 NVSRKHIKIESL
+321 NVSRKHIKIESM

-368 RYKISDHRY
+368 RYKINDHRY
-377 NKFFR
+377 KKFFR

-387 RKEAYQ
+387 RREALNEFKE
-393 EFLDTIDLLYN
+393 TIDLLYN
-404 SPSIVLWTIFNE
+404 CPCIVYWTIFNE
-416 AWGQFD
+416 GWGQFD

-427 EKLKQVDP
+427 QELKLIDS
-435 TRLYDHASGW
+435 TRIYDHASGW

-461 KVKVPSKRKIK
+461 KVKVP
-472 NRAFV
+472 NRFKLKGRAYV

-507 EDFQKEYERF
+507 EDFQKEYIRF
-517 IKEEIIPAKKN
+517 INEEIIPAKKR
-528 GMSAFIYTQAS
+528 GMSGFIYTQLS

-548 VSYDRKEIKVDIDV
+548 VTYDRKEIKVDIPV
-562 IKKANDSID
+562 IKEINELL